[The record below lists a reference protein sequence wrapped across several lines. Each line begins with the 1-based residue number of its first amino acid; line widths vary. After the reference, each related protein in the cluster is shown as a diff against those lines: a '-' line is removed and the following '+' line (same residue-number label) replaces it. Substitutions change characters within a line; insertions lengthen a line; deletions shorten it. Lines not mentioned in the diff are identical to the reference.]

1 MPTLLLP
8 RSLASVPAAG
18 TFPAVTVEIMFFT
31 SGLIGG
37 WTDVTPYADTAGGG
51 QIVITRGAN
60 RVESPVIRYEAG
72 TCSMPLLN
80 TDRRFDPANGAGA
93 YVQGGFRGVKPC
105 APVRVSATYS
115 SVTYRL
121 FNGTADAWTLSY
133 AQPSDADAGLDCSD
147 GFRVL
152 AVQARTAR
160 AAYVGGGEDSGARV
174 RRILNDCGWPSAK
187 RSIATG
193 DGTVQGTRVDYRPPR

>member
-1 MPTLLLP
+1 
-8 RSLASVPAAG
+8 
-18 TFPAVTVEIMFFT
+18 MFFT
-31 SGLIGG
+31 SGLISG
-37 WTDVTPYADTAGGG
+37 WTDVTPYVDTAGGG
-51 QIVITRGAN
+51 QIVITRRAS
-60 RVESPVIRYEAG
+60 RVEPPVIGYEAG
-72 TCSMPLLN
+72 TCSMPPLN
-80 TDRRFDPANGAGA
+80 TDRRFDPTNSAGA
-93 YVQGGFRGVKPC
+93 YVQGGFRGVKPA

-160 AAYVGGGEDSGARV
+160 TPHVGGREDSRPRV
-174 RRILNDCGWPSAK
+174 RRVLHDRRW
-187 RSIATG
+187 
-193 DGTVQGTRVDYRPPR
+193 